1 EVWFDLCRGREEV
14 VSHPH
19 SQDVIASTFEQLE
32 REICVKFF
40 NTPLNYNATDK
51 DKILY
56 IANPDKRKD
65 CPPKQYNYKKSI
77 IDMTIGYKCLND
89 RDITRIVL
97 DMLRASI
104 VKTEES
110 NIGTLLSATDRN
122 FINLHYLEECG
133 NLVQKPVESRRSN
146 SGILDMSAANEKFYG
161 EKLWPLGIVMYGIDP
176 QIFRLPEFGML
187 THAMSIIER
196 SSCIIFQSISEKEP
210 LQPKHLLWFGLQ
222 GEDMPNLGFTPGN
235 QTISL
240 MPMIHGTPGHTTHT
254 LNALMRALGIPMM
267 SNRYDRDY
275 YVRINW
281 KKVAMMSEHYL
292 ERESKD
298 AWLQNSDG
306 EGVPYDYDSVTHAP
320 ANFMCSD
327 CSLGEQ
333 TVIPIQR
340 TLSMGHRS
348 DLSPGDR
355 QMLAAIYN
363 KECQRRFA
371 SNLNK

>member
-1 EVWFDLCRGREEV
+1 MFRLLCVIFLYFAYVDSELWKKGV
-14 VSHPH
+14 VHYAINKKDY
-19 SQDVIASTFEQLE
+19 DVIASTFEQLE

-51 DKILY
+51 EKILY

-65 CPPKQYNYKKSI
+65 CPPKQYNYKKNI
-77 IDMTIGYKCLND
+77 IKE
-89 RDITRIVL
+89 
-97 DMLRASI
+97 
-104 VKTEES
+104 KS

-146 SGILDMSAANEKFYG
+146 TGILDMSAANEKFYG

-187 THAMSIIER
+187 TNAMSIIER

-222 GEDMPNLGFTPGN
+222 GEETPNLGFTPGN
-235 QTISL
+235 ETISL

-320 ANFMCSD
+320 ANFMCAD

-333 TVIPIQR
+333 TVIPIQDHLWQR